1 MRGYRGNQKFLHTI
15 AMSDGY
21 HTRHL
26 LLVGPLSTWISELIA
41 AGYLCFIR
49 RFLHLQAR

>member
-1 MRGYRGNQKFLHTI
+1 MHGYRRQSKISHTI

-26 LLVGPLSTWISELIA
+26 SAGGAASTWISELIA
-41 AGYLCFIR
+41 AGYLWLYQAV
-49 RFLHLQAR
+49 LHLRAR